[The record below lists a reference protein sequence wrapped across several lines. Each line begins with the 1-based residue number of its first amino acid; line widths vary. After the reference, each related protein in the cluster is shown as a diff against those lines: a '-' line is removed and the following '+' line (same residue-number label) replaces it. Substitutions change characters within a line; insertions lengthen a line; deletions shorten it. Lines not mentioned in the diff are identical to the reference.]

1 MDILLKVLI
10 NSFRSKKWYCTINKE
25 SIVLESGEQDRRH
38 LKKKKKE
45 LFRKKSFVIID

>member
-38 LKKKKKE
+38 LKKKE